1 MSLRRRFL
9 LPFALLVALSGAP
22 ARATQSVPVGAGTLH
37 SRLYQP
43 DGPWVIHLLTADLS
57 DQYLGLAALLGG
69 GAQMGRRAVSAILD
83 NGGDSLRKP
92 IAAINADFFA
102 PAGKNYTTLPLGFHV
117 ENGELVTLP
126 DLYRSVFY
134 LTKDGRVGI
143 ERFRPSAWL
152 SGPGNL
158 LYPLSAVNRPPE
170 TAELAL
176 FTPRFGK
183 ATRAEVVTTQFVLT
197 DLSGPFVPDGQV
209 TGRIASRAV
218 TESVPIPPN
227 GAVLAANGVA
237 AYALRNLQE
246 GDPVCLRLGLQ
257 PNVGEIAQAV
267 GGGPR
272 LVRDGAVSI
281 EHKVERFHDA
291 FAANRHPRTG
301 IGLTGKQLFLVTV
314 DGRQPGY
321 SAGMTLR
328 EFATLFVS
336 LGCTEAMN
344 LDGGG
349 STTMVIRGQVVNSPS
364 DGRERKV
371 ANALALLSL
380 APALPPGAPPRPPVR
395 ITLEPDEVSVL
406 ASEKLTLT
414 VQGLDEYS
422 EPTPVAPTAVRW
434 ETSPSL
440 GTIGADGVFT
450 GGPASA
456 PTSGLVTACCGSM
469 FASSIVSVVPGPAR
483 LALLPARL
491 TLAPGGTQQ
500 FLLKAYDDDDNL
512 LQVPANRITWS
523 CCPTPGF
530 VDQRGLLCAPKRD
543 GSFTVTATVGNVSAQ
558 AQVLVGTVT
567 RRLADFE
574 QPTEVSFCASSTGV
588 TGGVSVVTDPLKAA
602 NHCLRLS
609 YDFSKV
615 SETRTAGAV
624 FNLTLPETR
633 TLTLNVLGDGQ
644 GAWLRARLRDSAGRV
659 FPVDLANRV
668 DWSRKWR
675 QVTGW
680 LPEEAVFPV
689 TLESI
694 YVSEYHPDRK
704 LGGEIFLDD
713 IGVAALPQE
722 DAGAASNPA
731 VGATP

>member
-1 MSLRRRFL
+1 MSLLRRFL
-9 LPFALLVALSGAP
+9 VPFALLVALSATP
-22 ARATQSVPVGAGTLH
+22 ARATQSVPVGPGTLH

-43 DGPWVIHLLTADLS
+43 DGPWVIHLLTVDLS
-57 DQYLGLAALLGG
+57 DQYLGVESLLGG
-69 GAQMGRRAVSAILD
+69 GAQMGRSAVRAMLD
-83 NGGDSLRKP
+83 NGGDASRKP
-92 IAAINADFFA
+92 IAAINADYFA
-102 PAGKNYTTLPLGFHV
+102 RAGKNYTTLPLGLHV

-183 ATRAEVVTTQFVLT
+183 ATRAEVVTTQFVLA
-197 DLSGPFVPDGQV
+197 DLSGPFVPNGQV
-209 TGRIASRAV
+209 TGRIARRAV

-246 GDPVCLRLGLQ
+246 GDSVCLRFGLQ
-257 PNVGEIAQAV
+257 PTGEGIAQAV

-281 EHKVERFHDA
+281 EYKLERFHDA

-328 EFATLFVS
+328 EFATLFVN
-336 LGCTEAMN
+336 LGCTDAMN

-371 ANALALLSL
+371 ANALALFSL

-395 ITLEPDEVSVL
+395 ITLEPDEASVL
-406 ASEKLTLT
+406 AAEQLTLKA
-414 VQGLDEYS
+414 QGLDEYS
-422 EPTPVAPTAVRW
+422 EPTPVAPTAVQW
-434 ETSPSL
+434 EASPGL

-450 GGPASA
+450 GGPVSA
-456 PTSGLVTACCGSM
+456 PTSGLVTARCGSM

-491 TLAPGGTQQ
+491 TLAPGGAQQ
-500 FLLKAYDDDDNL
+500 FLLRAYDDDDNL
-512 LQVPANRITWS
+512 LQVPPDRVTWS
-523 CCPTPGF
+523 CTPAGAML
-530 VDQRGLLCAPKRD
+530 DARGLLRAPKGECR
-543 GSFTVTATVGNVSAQ
+543 FTITASVRGISTQ
-558 AQVLVGTVT
+558 AQVLVGTIT
-567 RRLADFE
+567 RMLADFE
-574 QPTEVSFCASSTGV
+574 QPTEVSFCASPTGV
-588 TGGVSVVTDPLKAA
+588 SGSVSVVADPLKPT

-609 YDFSKV
+609 YDFSKAG
-615 SETRTAGAV
+615 ETRTARAV
-624 FNLTLPETR
+624 LNLTLPETR

-644 GAWLRARLRDSAGRV
+644 GAWLRARLRDSVGRV

-668 DWSRKWR
+668 DWSRKWK

-704 LGGEIFLDD
+704 PVGEILLDD

-722 DAGAASNPA
+722 DAGAASDPA
-731 VGATP
+731 VEATP